1 MQFKE
6 FKVRCS
12 QIGQIVKEPRE
23 KKNIISATTQTFIE
37 QWIKEQVYKRQ
48 KDFSSKYTEKGIQ
61 MENESIEFLSQ
72 HLDIGLI
79 FKNEKYF
86 ENDYFTGS
94 PDVVLEDCIIDV
106 KNSWDAFTFPLFD
119 TEIPNSD
126 YYFQGQIYMALTGKK
141 HYKLIYTLL
150 DTPMDIIQKEAF
162 FFARDNG
169 LELNDE
175 LINEFRERNSF
186 SSIDPKYRIKVFEF
200 EYDQPTIDKLIS
212 RVIESRIYL
221 SNLPI

>member
-1 MQFKE
+1 MKQFKI
-6 FKVRCS
+6 RA
-12 QIGQIVKEPRE
+12 
-23 KKNIISATTQTFIE
+23 SASGKIMGIKALGKTGESYLQE
-37 QWIKEQVYKRQ
+37 WLKEQIYSRK
-48 KDFSSKYTEKGIQ
+48 KEFSNKYTLKGLLV
-61 MENESIEFLSQ
+61 EDWS
-72 HLDIGLI
+72 LDFISDQLGI
-79 FKNEKYF
+79 KGCFKNDEYF
-86 ENDYFTGS
+86 ENDYFAGS

-169 LELNDE
+169 LELNEE

-212 RVIESRIYL
+212 RVEESRIYL
-221 SNLPI
+221 STLPI